1 MKISSITI
9 KNFQG
14 LRNAALSFSS
24 RIALIAGDNGAGKS
38 SLRDAIAMALT
49 GVATRVERKKDFGQL
64 VSEGAKNSGVRVDF
78 DDGRH
83 AAVSLP
89 DGKTAGIA
97 IDNDTAQDTLPYVL
111 APEMFAAAPTDSRR
125 ALLYALTG
133 CNANAAEV
141 EKRLK
146 KRGAE
151 QRHIDAIMPLVL
163 SGFPAAL
170 KDAQA
175 RATEAR
181 GAWRALTG
189 ETYGDKK
196 AEGWQQDAQA
206 VQDGDIQQAQQD
218 AQAVQ
223 DEIAQCQQR
232 LGELRARRQ
241 QQDDRQRQL
250 TGLTAAAAP
259 LERIQTRLKVDL
271 VELARV
277 RDEVEAITAGPAP
290 RVGLVHDLARALNLS
305 LTMAIPLGQMNPEQR
320 QHLKTANAALDQ
332 YAAEHGSLADDGVPP
347 SAEDMARLPQ
357 LQHSLDMMS
366 RAVANDERDLKIAAD
381 AAAQLQALH
390 GAEQLAPV
398 TDAEV
403 AALVERITTLQASH
417 RQLADTLATLQ
428 EQNRVAADAVQR
440 TRQAAQHHA
449 DVQAW
454 TLIADAMAPDGI
466 PGEILA
472 DALRPVN
479 DRLFELARLAG
490 WARPLIAN
498 DMSISADSR
507 AYGLLSESE
516 KWRVDCIIALAL
528 SIMSG
533 LRLVLLDRFDVLS
546 IAGRGELLDLLEAL
560 DDELDTALVF
570 GTLKSPPAGD
580 EVIQS
585 VWIKG
590 GEVVVSETIPQ
601 AA

>member
-49 GVATRVERKKDFGQL
+49 GTATRVERKKDYGQL

-78 DDGRH
+78 EDGRH

-89 DGKTAGIA
+89 DGKLAGVS
-97 IDNDTAQDTLPYVL
+97 IDNDTALATLPYVL
-111 APEMFAAAPTDSRR
+111 DPALFAAAPADARR
-125 ALLYALTG
+125 ALLFALTG
-133 CNANAAEV
+133 CNANTDEV

-146 KRGAE
+146 KRGAD
-151 QRHIDAIMPLVL
+151 QVHIDAILPLVL

-175 RATEAR
+175 RAAEAR
-181 GAWRALTG
+181 GAWKGITG
-189 ETYGDKK
+189 EVYGDKK
-196 AEGWQQDAQA
+196 AVDWSVDAQA
-206 VQDGDIQQAQQD
+206 VQDGAIQQAQQD

-223 DEIAQCQQR
+223 DEIAQCQQQ

-241 QQDDRQRQL
+241 QQDDRQRQVVKL
-250 TGLTAAAAP
+250 TEIAAP
-259 LERIQTRLKVDL
+259 LERIQTRLNVDQ

-277 RDEVEAITAGPAP
+277 RDEVEAITAGPAL

-305 LTMAIPLGQMNPEQR
+305 LTMAIPFGNMSAEQR
-320 QHLKTANAALDQ
+320 QHLKAAGAALDQ

-347 SAEDMARLPQ
+347 SAEDLARLPQ

-366 RAVANDERDLKIAAD
+366 RTVANGERDLKIAAD
-381 AAAQLQALH
+381 AAAQLQALQ
-390 GAEQLAPV
+390 GSEPPAPV
-398 TDAEV
+398 SEAEA
-403 AALVERITTLQASH
+403 AALIERINTLQASH
-417 RQLADTLATLQ
+417 KQLVADLAALQ
-428 EQNRVAADAVQR
+428 DQHREAVGAVQR
-440 TRQAAQHHA
+440 TQLAAQHHA

-490 WARPLIAN
+490 WARPIIAN
-498 DMSISADSR
+498 DMAISADSR

-516 KWRVDCIIALAL
+516 KWRVDCVIALAL
-528 SIMSG
+528 SLMSG

-546 IAGRGELLDLLEAL
+546 KRGRGELLAMLEAL
-560 DDELDTALVF
+560 DDELDSALVF
-570 GTLKSPPAGD
+570 GTLKDRPASD
-580 EVIQS
+580 EIMQVC
-585 VWIKG
+585 WIEA
-590 GEVVVSETIPQ
+590 GEVATEDLPQ